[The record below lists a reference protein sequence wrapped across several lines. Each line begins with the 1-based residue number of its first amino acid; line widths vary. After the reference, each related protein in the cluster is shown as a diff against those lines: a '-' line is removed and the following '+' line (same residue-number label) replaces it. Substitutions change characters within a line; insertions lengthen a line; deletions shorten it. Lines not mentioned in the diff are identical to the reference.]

1 MRRDRTAGPARTS
14 SPTPE
19 EEKESAAAEVKKEC
33 ASCDSAVRA
42 EYSPSGWFCLVK
54 EKEVDGD
61 GACRRYAP
69 RRDREPPGGGRK
81 DESENE

>member
-1 MRRDRTAGPARTS
+1 MRRDHTAGPAGTPG
-14 SPTPE
+14 PTPE

-42 EYSPSGWFCLVK
+42 EYSPCGWFCLVK

-69 RRDREPPGGGRK
+69 RRDREPPGGR
-81 DESENE
+81 NEGAG